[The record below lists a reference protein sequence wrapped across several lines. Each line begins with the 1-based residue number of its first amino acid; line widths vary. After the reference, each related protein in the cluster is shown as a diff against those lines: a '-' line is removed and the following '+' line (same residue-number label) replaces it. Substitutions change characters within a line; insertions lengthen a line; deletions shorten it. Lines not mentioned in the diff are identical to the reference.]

1 MRQLDDR
8 LRPRRLVTVVGPAGV
23 GKTSSPGSVRSGAA
37 PMLSLGVGHAD
48 LTRVQDEAG
57 VPGALAALLGW
68 NSFDALLSSPVR
80 PASPPGR

>member
-1 MRQLDDR
+1 
-8 LRPRRLVTVVGPAGV
+8 
-23 GKTSSPGSVRSGAA
+23 
-37 PMLSLGVGHAD
+37 MLSMGVGHAD

-57 VPGALAALLGW
+57 VPGALAASLGW